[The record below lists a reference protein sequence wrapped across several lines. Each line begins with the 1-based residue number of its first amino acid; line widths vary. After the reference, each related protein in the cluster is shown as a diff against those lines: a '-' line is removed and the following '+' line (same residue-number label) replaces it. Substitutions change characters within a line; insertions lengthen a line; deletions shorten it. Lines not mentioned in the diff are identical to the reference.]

1 MVSLVHIPT
10 TTEVQIKISPP
21 VSKIFM
27 CVTACHPHKVKMGSL
42 YRKESRLNILD
53 RCRVS
58 CSLGPFILFP
68 HSLLP
73 FLLTPSTDAI
83 DGVHCRL
90 MTLEFLFPRYKA
102 ASFETTK
109 LSPFFFLFF
118 SISHF
123 STTPTTIMPRTEH
136 DYVALSCVCV
146 GVGPGGTTSMVA

>member
-27 CVTACHPHKVKMGSL
+27 CVTACHPHKVKMGSP

-58 CSLGPFILFP
+58 PVALGHFILFP

-102 ASFETTK
+102 AGFETTK
-109 LSPFFFLFF
+109 SYRLFSSFF
-118 SISHF
+118 
-123 STTPTTIMPRTEH
+123 
-136 DYVALSCVCV
+136 
-146 GVGPGGTTSMVA
+146 